1 MKKLRMFSRSGV
13 PAGWLVLIV
22 VLLAMLLPVLISG
35 CASSKAMQTKKSGR
49 SSKKAK
55 KTGATVLVEASQKK
69 APSWITEIPGEED
82 YYYYVGTS
90 KDVSSFD
97 EGKKGALAD
106 ALSQVV
112 ATIGVEV
119 TTSSTVEEK
128 YFAEKYETTLQSE
141 LFTEGRAKLQDAE
154 LKEIYYE
161 KYEKPDGSAF
171 FRVWVLVKYGKEDI
185 RREQAR
191 LEEILKLKYSEV
203 KGLEEQ
209 ARQHE
214 ENGELFKAVD
224 SYVNASIASLKID
237 DGDVFF
243 DRNLVKA
250 SEDLLRIQ
258 LQKTGED
265 QVGFVGEPLERPLE
279 LKVFYLRDETQIP
292 LSGVP
297 VIFSYRVPKVK
308 SPGYKQYITHTST
321 DSKGLA
327 SLRIDM
333 IYEVNERNRVDA
345 RIDLQPM
352 ISRLEAA
359 PDRFRESID
368 AFRDI
373 AGKKRTSFYF
383 VSDTH
388 ARLIKTAVY
397 FLQLDVDGS
406 PLSKPVAA
414 PVFYDV
420 LYKKKFLI
428 RVLDIKPE
436 QVVGQSTEQ
445 VLEILGNSTGKGVRR
460 ILYGS
465 IQITGFDEI
474 SAFQTSKAEATVYL
488 FDRETGNIIR
498 TWHVTRSGTGKTKDE
513 AGRNVLVETGRSLGE
528 ILSNTM
534 P

>member
-1 MKKLRMFSRSGV
+1 
-13 PAGWLVLIV
+13 
-22 VLLAMLLPVLISG
+22 
-35 CASSKAMQTKKSGR
+35 MQTKKSG

-55 KTGATVLVEASQKK
+55 KSGAPVLVEASQKK
-69 APSWITEIPGEED
+69 VPSWITEIPEDED

-97 EGKKGALAD
+97 KGKKSALAD

-112 ATIGVEV
+112 ATIGIKV

-128 YFAEKYETTLQSE
+128 YFAEQYETTLQSE

-161 KYEKPDGSAF
+161 KYEGPDGSAF

-203 KGLEEQ
+203 KGLEEK
-209 ARQHE
+209 ARQQE
-214 ENGELFKAVD
+214 KNGELFKAVD
-224 SYVNASIASLKID
+224 SYINASIASLKID

-250 SEDLLRIQ
+250 SEALLRIQ
-258 LQKTGED
+258 LKKSGED

-279 LKVFYLRDETQIP
+279 LKVFYLRDKRDKTQIP

-308 SPGYKQYITHTST
+308 SPGYKQYITHTAT
-321 DSKGLA
+321 DSNGLA

-333 IYEVNERNRVDA
+333 IYEVNEKNRVDA
-345 RIDLQPM
+345 RIDLKPM

-359 PDRFRESID
+359 PDRLRESID

-383 VSDTH
+383 AS
-388 ARLIKTAVY
+388 
-397 FLQLDVDGS
+397 DVDGS

-428 RVLDIKPE
+428 RVIDIKPE

-445 VLEILGNSTGKGVRR
+445 VLEILGNSTGRGVKR

-474 SAFQTSKAEATVYL
+474 SAFQTAKAEASVYL

-498 TWHVTRSGTGKTKDE
+498 TWHVTRSGTGKIKDE
-513 AGRNVLVETGRSLGE
+513 ARRNVLVEMGRSLGE
-528 ILSNTM
+528 MLSNTM